1 MVATVA
7 DASGRAAVRQKAPAK
22 TVARAST
29 LGGIRGRSK
38 VSRFGAF
45 LLGTIWLVFVLAPV
59 YYMVLI
65 SFRSPSQYLTANA
78 WLPTGGLTLS
88 SYSAVFDSSGIGT
101 YFRNSAELAVGTIVV
116 VVMLSLAA
124 GYRIVRRAS
133 RFSAVSFRVIL
144 FGIAIPIQA
153 IVIPLYFMTNKM
165 HIYDTMYGL
174 VLVLAASLIPVA
186 VLLMVNYLRVIPRQL
201 YDAMAVDGAGS
212 WTTFTHLVIPMAR
225 PVMAVIG
232 IYSGLGAWNNFL
244 LPLILTQSNS
254 NIVLPLGMYRF
265 ASSNQ
270 YALNVPVVMATVV
283 LSVLPLL
290 VLYIGLRRQFVKGI
304 GGFALR

>member
-1 MVATVA
+1 MVAT
-7 DASGRAAVRQKAPAK
+7 AVRAPDRAGRRSALAKARS
-22 TVARAST
+22 RATT
-29 LGGIRGRSK
+29 LGGIRGRSR
-38 VSRFGAF
+38 VSRFAAF
-45 LLGTIWLVFVLAPV
+45 LLGTVWLVFVLAPV

-65 SFRSPSQYLTANA
+65 SFRSPSEYLTANA

-88 SYSAVFDSSGIGT
+88 SYAAMFESSGIGT
-101 YFRNSAELAVGTIVV
+101 YFRNSVELAAGTAVV
-116 VVMLSLAA
+116 VVVLSLAA
-124 GYRIVRRAS
+124 GYRIVRHGS

-153 IVIPLYFMTNKM
+153 IVIPLYFITNKI

-186 VLLMVNYLRVIPRQL
+186 VLLMVNYLRLIPRQL
-201 YDAMAVDGAGS
+201 YDAMAVDGAGPWS
-212 WTTFTHLVIPMAR
+212 TFTHLVVPMAR
-225 PVMAVIG
+225 PVLAVIS

-244 LPLILTQSNS
+244 LPLILTQSN
-254 NIVLPLGMYRF
+254 NDTVLPLGMYRF

-270 YALNVPVVMATVV
+270 YALNVPVVMAVV
-283 LSVLPLL
+283 VFSVLPLL
-290 VLYIGLRRQFVKGI
+290 ILYLGLGRQFVKGI

>member
-1 MVATVA
+1 MVAT
-7 DASGRAAVRQKAPAK
+7 AVRAPDRAGRRSALAKARS
-22 TVARAST
+22 RATT
-29 LGGIRGRSK
+29 LGGIRGRSR
-38 VSRFGAF
+38 VSRFAAF
-45 LLGTIWLVFVLAPV
+45 LLGTVWLVFVLGPV

-65 SFRSPSQYLTANA
+65 SFRSPSEYLTANA

-88 SYSAVFDSSGIGT
+88 SYAAMFESSGIGT
-101 YFRNSAELAVGTIVV
+101 YFRNSVELAAGTAVV
-116 VVMLSLAA
+116 VVVLSLAA
-124 GYRIVRRAS
+124 GYRIVRHGS

-153 IVIPLYFMTNKM
+153 IVIPLYFITNKI

-186 VLLMVNYLRVIPRQL
+186 VLLMVNYLRLIPRQL
-201 YDAMAVDGAGS
+201 YDAMAVDGAGPWS
-212 WTTFTHLVIPMAR
+212 TFTHLVVPMAR
-225 PVMAVIG
+225 PVLAVIS

-244 LPLILTQSNS
+244 LPLILTQSN
-254 NIVLPLGMYRF
+254 NDTVLPLGMYRF

-270 YALNVPVVMATVV
+270 YALNVPVVMAVV
-283 LSVLPLL
+283 VFSVLPLL
-290 VLYIGLRRQFVKGI
+290 ILYLGLRRQFVKGI

>member
-1 MVATVA
+1 MVATLA
-7 DASGRAAVRQKAPAK
+7 KAPRRAAANRKVS
-22 TVARAST
+22 ARSVGRT
-29 LGGIRGRSK
+29 SGLGGIRGRSK
-38 VSRFGAF
+38 ASRFAAF
-45 LLGTIWLVFVLAPV
+45 VLGTLWLVFVLAPV

-65 SFRSPSQYLTANA
+65 SFRSPAQYLTANA

-88 SYSAVFDSSGIGT
+88 SYSSVFDSSGIGT
-101 YFRNSAELAVGTIVV
+101 YFRNSVELAVGTIVLV
-116 VVMLSLAA
+116 VLLSLAA

-153 IVIPLYFMTNKM
+153 IVIPLYFMTNKI
-165 HIYDTMYGL
+165 HIYDTMFGL
-174 VLVLAASLIPVA
+174 VLVMAASLIPVA
-186 VLLMVNYLRVIPRQL
+186 VLLMVNYLRLIPRQL

-232 IYSGLGAWNNFL
+232 VYSGLGAWNNFL

-254 NIVLPLGMYRF
+254 NTVLPLGMYKF
-265 ASSNQ
+265 ASSDQ

-290 VLYIGLRRQFVKGI
+290 VLYLGLRRQFVKGI
-304 GGFALR
+304 GGFAIR